1 MVSQLADGRVLFKVF
16 LPHAAKVE
24 VVGTFTGWRAGARS
38 MERQNPGWWSLVT
51 SVEGGVHEFCYLV
64 DGSIWLA
71 DYAASGVRLAS
82 SGHWVSRLNAVEAG
96 VAGGGAAREARDAST
111 SGTRAV
117 AV

>member
-1 MVSQLADGRVLFKVF
+1 MVTQLPDGRVLFKVF
-16 LPHAAKVE
+16 LPHAARVE
-24 VVGTFTGWRAGARS
+24 IVGTFTGWRAGAVS

-51 SVEGGVHEFCYLV
+51 EVPVGGHEFCYMV

-82 SGHWVSRLNAVEAG
+82 SGHWVSRLSVTAG
-96 VAGGGAAREARDAST
+96 DVVAGGET
-111 SGTRAV
+111 VVPRAI

>member
-1 MVSQLADGRVLFKVF
+1 MVTQLADGRTLFKVF

-24 VVGTFTGWRAGARS
+24 VVGTFTGWRAGALA

-51 SVEGGVHEFCYLV
+51 NVEGGAHEFCYLV

-71 DYAASGVRLAS
+71 DYAANGVRLAS
-82 SGHWVSRLNAVEAG
+82 SGHWVSRLNVAVEASS
-96 VAGGGAAREARDAST
+96 AGGVSSGPAAAP
-111 SGTRAV
+111 RAL